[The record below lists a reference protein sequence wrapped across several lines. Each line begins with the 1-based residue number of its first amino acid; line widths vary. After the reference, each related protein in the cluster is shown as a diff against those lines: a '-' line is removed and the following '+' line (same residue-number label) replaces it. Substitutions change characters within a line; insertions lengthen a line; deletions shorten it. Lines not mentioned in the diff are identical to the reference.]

1 MASLAYKQ
9 GVWELGNTEPSKAEA
24 RTIFRRE
31 RERGLPMA
39 KGTTF
44 SSSMIKLWFSY
55 ITTIVSYT
63 QIQLKNLD

>member
-1 MASLAYKQ
+1 
-9 GVWELGNTEPSKAEA
+9 
-24 RTIFRRE
+24 
-31 RERGLPMA
+31 LPMA